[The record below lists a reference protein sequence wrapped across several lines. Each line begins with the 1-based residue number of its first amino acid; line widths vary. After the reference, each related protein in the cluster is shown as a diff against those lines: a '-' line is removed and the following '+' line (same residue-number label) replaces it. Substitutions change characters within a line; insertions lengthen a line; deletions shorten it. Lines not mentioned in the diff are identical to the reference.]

1 MDRYICNTI
10 TVNIFII
17 ELRNATTSP
26 TFLQQQMLSTFLHQ
40 HISPIHRYSNLFV
53 FIVLSF
59 QSCIPLFPLPI
70 IHPICRLQPLITH
83 SFSKRLFCQR
93 CWQRVNHDLFPGL
106 HHLSVF
112 FGGRLCSS
120 SFLRFPFKLFLFFS
134 LFEPISIRMCM
145 TVNEYFL
152 FLRDIFSCLSVVN
165 QGHTS
170 VRPSTSLH
178 PPLFSLSLSQTKN

>member
-70 IHPICRLQPLITH
+70 IHPICRLKPLITH

-106 HHLSVF
+106 HHLSF
-112 FGGRLCSS
+112 LGGRGSLQL
-120 SFLRFPFKLFLFFS
+120 FLFSFPFQTLPLFFS
-134 LFEPISIRMCM
+134 L
-145 TVNEYFL
+145 
-152 FLRDIFSCLSVVN
+152 
-165 QGHTS
+165 
-170 VRPSTSLH
+170 
-178 PPLFSLSLSQTKN
+178 